1 MATRCLCST
10 RHVHTD
16 AAPSYCA
23 SAVAR
28 LLQHWPLSA
37 PVSWQNISR
46 AWNEDS
52 LPAANITADCC
63 WTLQTQGHKDTSE
76 GENKNSNLII
86 AWQRSSVCCAGVMRA
101 RVRPCL
107 FIPSRL
113 SPNIVVTQLNLQRR
127 HKNKL
132 LETLVYCHIRMNP
145 DIKVHSVDNLV
156 SIICS
161 QQWARVTGN
170 IFLCPKNIC
179 CVHRRR
185 SRCTTLRATC
195 GRRWRPRPASATTPC
210 RCQGPCPSSGRYC
223 RHVDK

>member
-1 MATRCLCST
+1 M
-10 RHVHTD
+10 
-16 AAPSYCA
+16 
-23 SAVAR
+23 
-28 LLQHWPLSA
+28 
-37 PVSWQNISR
+37 SWQNISR
-46 AWNEDS
+46 AWNKDS
-52 LPAANITADCC
+52 LPAANNTADCC

-86 AWQRSSVCCAGVMRA
+86 AWQRSSVCCAGVLRA

-156 SIICS
+156 SIIAHSGHGS
-161 QQWARVTGN
+161 QEIYFCAQKISVVCTGGA
-170 IFLCPKNIC
+170 PD
-179 CVHRRR
+179 VRH
-185 SRCTTLRATC
+185 SAQRA
-195 GRRWRPRPASATTPC
+195 GGDGDPGRPR
-210 RCQGPCPSSGRYC
+210 QL
-223 RHVDK
+223 RHAAAWRAARLQVDTLDMKICM

>member
-23 SAVAR
+23 SVVAR
-28 LLQHWPLSA
+28 LLQHWSPSA

-86 AWQRSSVCCAGVMRA
+86 AWQQSSVCCAGVLRA

-156 SIICS
+156 SNP
-161 QQWARVTGN
+161 QWAWVIGK
-170 IFLCPKNIC
+170 IFLSNKLYLL
-179 CVHRRR
+179 CV
-185 SRCTTLRATC
+185 
-195 GRRWRPRPASATTPC
+195 
-210 RCQGPCPSSGRYC
+210 
-223 RHVDK
+223 

>member
-1 MATRCLCST
+1 MSAPRECFRHTPDGVQISTLPLQLLGCCRTGLPLLLCPGRIFLELVERRFVARFKYYCGLLLDIAST
-10 RHVHTD
+10 RT
-16 AAPSYCA
+16 
-23 SAVAR
+23 
-28 LLQHWPLSA
+28 QKTPL
-37 PVSWQNISR
+37 
-46 AWNEDS
+46 
-52 LPAANITADCC
+52 ITK
-63 WTLQTQGHKDTSE
+63 TKT
-76 GENKNSNLII
+76 NLII
-86 AWQRSSVCCAGVMRA
+86 AWQQSSVCCACVLRA